1 MSTIIV
7 YTLAVLAFLTVFVGC
22 LAAVDWLDNRRRAE
36 AVHSKVIRGAG
47 GASPMPSDGLLQVLT
62 RTLAGLFQRVG
73 VRVQPKD
80 EAASSATKA
89 ALIRAGLRHPGA
101 PVAYWG
107 AKAALALMLGG
118 GFLLVKFLFL
128 PHLPMAYTLV
138 PAAGMALTGLYIP
151 RIWLWSKTQSRR
163 TAFEHGLPDTL
174 DLLVVSVE
182 SGMGLD
188 QALHRVGQEMRLDCP
203 VISDEFKI
211 LNLESR
217 AGKSRGDAL
226 RDLAARVGL
235 EDLSSLVTLLVQ
247 SEAFGTSVTQ
257 TLRIYSDVLRT
268 KRHQRAEE
276 KAAKLP
282 VKLLFP
288 LVLFIFP
295 ALFVVI
301 AGPAVISLMD
311 VFPAR

>member
-1 MSTIIV
+1 MSTILV
-7 YTLAVLAFLTVFVGC
+7 YTLAVLAFFTVFVGC

-36 AVHSKVIRGAG
+36 VVRSKIIRGAG

-73 VRVQPKD
+73 VRMQPKD
-80 EAASSATKA
+80 EAASSATKT

-107 AKAALALMLGG
+107 AKAALAMLMGG

-128 PHLPMAYTLV
+128 PHLPVGHTLV
-138 PAAGMALTGLYIP
+138 PAAGMALAGLYIP
-151 RIWLWSKTQSRR
+151 RLWLWSRTSTRR

-188 QALHRVGQEMRLDCP
+188 QALHRVGEEMRLDCP

-217 AGKSRGDAL
+217 AGKSRGDCL

-311 VFPAR
+311 VFPAK